1 MNKPVWIVCADE
13 VHKEAVLY
21 NVCHCH
27 GGKCPPEHVDVNTG
41 LCKCPHDE
49 KGLTLSCTQ
58 CWSQYIDVEVADD
71 GK

>member
-13 VHKEAVLY
+13 QHKEVVLH
-21 NVCHCH
+21 NVCH
-27 GGKCPPEHVDVNTG
+27 GGKCPPLRVDVNTG
-41 LCKCPHDE
+41 LGKCPHDE
-49 KGLTLSCTQ
+49 KGFTVSCTQ